1 MQLHEQFG
9 RRFCVSVDA
18 EGYGGR
24 DDRAQHDMQRT
35 LVQLLDAAAARAQLD
50 RTTWIRQGVG
60 DEELSLVPLGPDEP
74 RMVDDFPRQLD
85 AELARFN
92 RSRGSAERLRL
103 RMALHVGVA
112 YRADNGF
119 AGQGVVVVS
128 RLLNS
133 KPVRRAL
140 RLAPSV
146 NLALIVS
153 DVVFT
158 DVIGQGHTT
167 FVKDDFRRVEVSE
180 KEYRAAAWLRVPG
193 ADVHRLDVDGPGEG
207 SVTPTAS
214 PEPEDPRA
222 SPKEPGANRAGL
234 VTNVFNHEV
243 HATHATFGIS
253 GDVHG

>member
-24 DDRAQHDMQRT
+24 DDCAQHDMQRT
-35 LVQLLDAAAARAQLD
+35 LVQLLDAAAARAKLD
-50 RTTWIRQGVG
+50 RTTWLRQGVG

-85 AELARFN
+85 AELARYN
-92 RSRGSAERLRL
+92 RSRDPAERLRL

-128 RLLNS
+128 RLLNAA
-133 KPVRRAL
+133 PVRSAL
-140 RLAPSV
+140 KLAPAV

-167 FVKDDFRRVEVSE
+167 LVADDFRRVEVSE
-180 KEYRAAAWLRVPG
+180 KEYRATAWLRVPG
-193 ADVHRLDVDGPGEG
+193 ADVHRLDLGGAPDQPAGP
-207 SVTPTAS
+207 T
-214 PEPEDPRA
+214 PEDARA
-222 SPKEPGANRAGL
+222 RPTGSGASRSGL
-234 VTNVFNHEV
+234 VNNIFNNEV
-243 HATHATFGIS
+243 HADHATFGIS
-253 GDVHG
+253 GGVHG

>member
-1 MQLHEQFG
+1 MQFDEQFG
-9 RRFCVSVDA
+9 RKICVSVDA

-35 LVQLLDAAAARAQLD
+35 LVRLLEAAAARAQLD
-50 RTTWIRQGVG
+50 RAVWLRQGVG

-92 RSRGSAERLRL
+92 RSRAPAERLRL

-112 YRADNGF
+112 YPADNGF
-119 AGQGVVVVS
+119 AGQGVVAVS

-133 KPVRRAL
+133 GPVRSAL
-140 RLAPSV
+140 KLASSA

-158 DVIGQGHTT
+158 DVVSQGHTT
-167 FVKDDFRRVEVSE
+167 LGVDDFRRVEVSE
-180 KEYRAAAWLRVPG
+180 KEYRATAWLRVPG
-193 ADVHRLDVDGPGEG
+193 VDVHRLDLDGSAATSQG
-207 SVTPTAS
+207 AAA
-214 PEPEDPRA
+214 EPAGLPPRPA
-222 SPKEPGANRAGL
+222 RSGGDRGGL
-234 VTNVFNHEV
+234 VTNVFNDEV

-253 GDVHG
+253 GGAHG